1 MSIVYQND
9 SDNSIIYYPPIDAGI
24 VSLAQH
30 ALNGWV
36 VWRPDGTHK
45 VPIGGNNRMVNAT
58 AKDGALMTLTQARS
72 MLQRF
77 KTYGGLGLY
86 MRAPMV
92 GIDLDDVVTWHDGKP
107 VYSDDAHVIMAMLPT
122 YTELSPS
129 GTGLHLYL
137 RYYGDHAALPNTR
150 HYMLPHGGKIA
161 IYRGTNDG
169 YLTVT
174 GRAISNTYDILDV
187 TNLDAVAIY
196 TTPAMLT
203 TTTPEPDTDTAPPVV
218 SVAMAPYYAPAVV
231 AQHPPQTTPPP
242 EPATTPEPEPD
253 TETAPPVAMVKYDA
267 TQRMAA
273 WIAIAWPERVRV
285 ACEKMAATP
294 DGMRHPERMAT
305 GTYLGIS
312 LRVIELLCDAVGV
325 PHFDIPPPSSVT
337 DIVTKLYDA
346 RPASGSDDEIRSE
359 YDTIKSAVNKAYN
372 GSVSIGNW
380 SKTMPPS
387 LKKILDEASIIL
399 PAPEPQPATTPEPQP
414 ATTPAVVAQHPPQ
427 TTPTAAIV
435 PRAEMVID
443 FGDIITPHEAAVL
456 AMIDDIRQHGMSND
470 KLFSTAGDIMAA
482 KDNMPL
488 PIIASTKDDAHLLSA
503 GVCSLSAP
511 SKIGKS
517 TMALHL
523 AYAVATGGDVF
534 GSERYK
540 ARQGTAV
547 YFDLENYT
555 PLTGTRMAQMYDT
568 PPLLYRHVSS
578 EKWHT
583 VLGIARRQ
591 QIDRWQVMQWYIT
604 RTLREW
610 PDTRLIILDNVIQ
623 FQPKPARYETP
634 RDVEERYLIWL
645 AGVSMMHPDLCIM
658 LIDHNTKMQSTD
670 KADKDQQHDKQQGT
684 FMKRA
689 LLTAGTISV
698 NKAPSSVD
706 VPAGALTVST
716 SPRAYAGLD
725 IIVKLDATHGH
736 HVLLDVK
743 PLKMSVQQ
751 RQIYEAIC
759 GGTTNNKAI
768 SDALGINISTVN
780 TQIDRMR
787 AKALI
792 YKTSHGTYL
801 PSEKTHQ
808 HPPQTT
814 PTQGNLDTHEVEPF

>member
-9 SDNSIIYYPPIDAGI
+9 SDNNILYYPAIDDGI
-24 VSLAQH
+24 VSLAQY

-45 VPIGGNNRMVNAT
+45 VPIGGNNHMVNAT
-58 AKDGALMTLTQARS
+58 AKDGVLMTLTQARS

-92 GIDLDDVVTWHDGKP
+92 GIDLDDVVTWHDGQP
-107 VYSDDAHVIMAMLPT
+107 VYSDDAVAIMAMLPT

-137 RYYGDHAALPNTR
+137 RYNGDHAALPNTR

-174 GRAISNTYDILDV
+174 GRAISTTYDILDV
-187 TNLDAVAIY
+187 TDFDAVAIY

-203 TTTPEPDTDTAPPVV
+203 TTTPEPDP
-218 SVAMAPYYAPAVV
+218 
-231 AQHPPQTTPPP
+231 
-242 EPATTPEPEPD
+242 
-253 TETAPPVAMVKYDA
+253 ETAPPVAMVKYDA

-273 WIAIAWPERVRV
+273 WIATAWPERVRI
-285 ACEKMAATP
+285 ACEKMTATP
-294 DGMRHPERMAT
+294 DGMRHPERKAI

-325 PHFDIPPPSSVT
+325 PRFSIPAPSSV
-337 DIVTKLYDA
+337 DDVVTKLYDA
-346 RPASGSDDEIRSE
+346 RPPAGSDKEIRSE
-359 YDTIKSAVNKAYN
+359 YNTIKSAVNKAYN
-372 GSVSIGNW
+372 GTVGMGDW

-387 LKKILDEASIIL
+387 LKKILDDASIIL
-399 PAPEPQPATTPEPQP
+399 PAPEPQPATTSKPQP

-427 TTPTAAIV
+427 TTPTPAIV

>member
-1 MSIVYQND
+1 M
-9 SDNSIIYYPPIDAGI
+9 SIIYQSDIHAFTDAGI

-30 ALNGWV
+30 APNGWV

-45 VPIGGNNRMVNAT
+45 VPMGGNNRMVTTT
-58 AKDGALMTLTQARS
+58 AKEGALMTLTQARS

-86 MRAPMV
+86 MRAPVV
-92 GIDLDDVVTWHDGKP
+92 GIDLDDVVTWHDGQP
-107 VYSDDAHVIMAMLPT
+107 VYSDDAVAIMAMLPT

-137 RYYGDHAALPNTR
+137 RYNGDHAALPNTR

-187 TNLDAVAIY
+187 TNFDAVAIY
-196 TTPAMLT
+196 TTPAMLI
-203 TTTPEPDTDTAPPVV
+203 TTTPEPDPETIPPVV
-218 SVAMAPYYAPAVV
+218 SVAM

-253 TETAPPVAMVKYDA
+253 PETTPPVAMVKYDA

-273 WIAIAWPERVRV
+273 WIATAWPERVRV

-294 DGMRHPERMAT
+294 DGMRHPERKAT

-325 PHFDIPPPSSVT
+325 PRFSIPAPSSV
-337 DIVTKLYDA
+337 DDVVIKIYDA
-346 RPASGSDDEIRSE
+346 RPPAGSDKEIRSE
-359 YDTIKSAVNKAYN
+359 YNTIKSAVNKAYN
-372 GSVSIGNW
+372 GTVSIGDW
-380 SKTMPPS
+380 SQTMPPS
-387 LKKILDEASIIL
+387 LKKILDDASIIL
-399 PAPEPQPATTPEPQP
+399 PASKPQPATTPEPQP

-427 TTPTAAIV
+427 TTPTPAIV

-443 FGDIITPHEAAVL
+443 FGDIVTPHDAAINAL
-456 AMIDDIRQHGMSND
+456 TDDIRQHGISND
-470 KLFSTAGDIMAA
+470 MLFSTAADVMATA
-482 KDNMPL
+482 GSMPL
-488 PIIASTKDDAHLLSA
+488 PIIASTKDTAHLLMP

-523 AYAVATGGDVF
+523 AYAVATGGNVF

-568 PPLLYRHVSS
+568 PPPLYRHVSS

-583 VLGIARRQ
+583 VLGIAARQ
-591 QIDRWQVMQWYIT
+591 RVDRWQVMQWYVT

-610 PDTRLIILDNVIQ
+610 PDTRLLILDNVIQ

-634 RDVEERYLIWL
+634 RDVEERYLLWL
-645 AGVSMMHPDLCIM
+645 AGVAVMHPDLCIM

-670 KADKDQQHDKQQGT
+670 KADKDMLHDKQQGT
-684 FMKRA
+684 FIKRA
-689 LLTAGTISV
+689 LLTAGTISIS
-698 NKAPSSVD
+698 KAPSSVD

-716 SPRAYAGLD
+716 SPRACASLD

-743 PLKMSVQQ
+743 PLQMSKQQ

-759 GGTTNNKAI
+759 SGTTNNKAI
-768 SDALGINISTVN
+768 SEALGLNISQVN
-780 TQIDRMR
+780 TQIERMR

-792 YKTSHGTYL
+792 YRTSHGTYL